1 MDYKIK
7 EGNYEKFGLVRK
19 GDAAIF
25 TFEGEKEDDC
35 SILFYGKNQEIIA
48 KVKVPEAYCR
58 GSVRSVCICGLPKG
72 QLKYNY
78 EINGKIKIDDY
89 AKSIVGREKW
99 NDTGREARDYA
110 VCGGDIPREFDWQE
124 DRQPELPRNKMV
136 MYKLHVRNFSMDA
149 GLRGRVKGTF
159 RAVQEK
165 IPYLKSLGITTI
177 EFMPV
182 YEFEEIIMPKQVEL
196 PEYLRW
202 ESREEDMIQPVD
214 KKPTGKIN
222 CWGYVSGNYFAPKV
236 SYSSIPQAD
245 IEWKTLIREL
255 HKNGM
260 ECVMEMFF
268 DEKVNQNIIL
278 DALRYWV
285 REYHVDGFHL
295 LGTSIPV
302 TAIAQDLLLSRTK
315 LYYTDFAPVLLE
327 KKKSYHR
334 LYIYSD
340 EYLYPARKI
349 LNHMEGDLKEFLC
362 QQRKQ
367 HEVQG
372 FVNYLA
378 NHNGFTLGDV
388 FRYCEKHNEAN
399 GEENCDG
406 NNWNYSNNYGVEG
419 YTRKKYVEKMRRRQ
433 LRNALTM
440 LFTAQ
445 GVPLIY
451 GGDEFANSQE
461 GNNNAYCQDNRLG
474 WMNWKNRETYGFL
487 VSLVGNLAK
496 FRRQHPV
503 IASDV
508 PMQQSDYARK
518 GFPDLSYHGENAWI
532 TAVPMDRQAVG
543 VMYCGSYVKREDG
556 TADDFIY
563 IGYNFHSGRIN
574 LALPKLPE
582 KKKWYWAVNTARED
596 AYFTEEEKL
605 ENQHLLAVEGQSIA
619 VLIGK

>member
-1 MDYKIK
+1 
-7 EGNYEKFGLVRK
+7 
-19 GDAAIF
+19 
-25 TFEGEKEDDC
+25 
-35 SILFYGKNQEIIA
+35 
-48 KVKVPEAYCR
+48 
-58 GSVRSVCICGLPKG
+58 
-72 QLKYNY
+72 
-78 EINGKIKIDDY
+78 
-89 AKSIVGREKW
+89 
-99 NDTGREARDYA
+99 
-110 VCGGDIPREFDWQE
+110 
-124 DRQPELPRNKMV
+124 
-136 MYKLHVRNFSMDA
+136 
-149 GLRGRVKGTF
+149 
-159 RAVQEK
+159 
-165 IPYLKSLGITTI
+165 
-177 EFMPV
+177 
-182 YEFEEIIMPKQVEL
+182 
-196 PEYLRW
+196 
-202 ESREEDMIQPVD
+202 
-214 KKPTGKIN
+214 
-222 CWGYVSGNYFAPKV
+222 
-236 SYSSIPQAD
+236 
-245 IEWKTLIREL
+245 
-255 HKNGM
+255 
-260 ECVMEMFF
+260 
-268 DEKVNQNIIL
+268 
-278 DALRYWV
+278 
-285 REYHVDGFHL
+285 
-295 LGTSIPV
+295 
-302 TAIAQDLLLSRTK
+302 
-315 LYYTDFAPVLLE
+315 
-327 KKKSYHR
+327 
-334 LYIYSD
+334 
-340 EYLYPARKI
+340 
-349 LNHMEGDLKEFLC
+349 MEGDLKEFLC

-487 VSLVGNLAK
+487 VSLVGNLAE